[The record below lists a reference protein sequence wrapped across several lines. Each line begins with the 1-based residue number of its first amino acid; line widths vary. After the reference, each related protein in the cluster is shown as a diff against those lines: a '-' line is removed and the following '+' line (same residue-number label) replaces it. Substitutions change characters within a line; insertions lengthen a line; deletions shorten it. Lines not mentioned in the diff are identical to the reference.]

1 MPAFPSLIRFRLV
14 ALVFSEHSRILRECY
29 LGLTQG
35 PPSRLILRAPGQYSA
50 SWKQAQRAGDEGW
63 GYDNHGL
70 KEVDMG
76 SASAA
81 NQGDELIE
89 MA

>member
-1 MPAFPSLIRFRLV
+1 MILS
-14 ALVFSEHSRILRECY
+14 AL
-29 LGLTQG
+29 
-35 PPSRLILRAPGQYSA
+35 GQYSA

-70 KEVDMG
+70 NEVDMG
-76 SASAA
+76 SASAT

-89 MA
+89 MAQARFGELTDAEKKLLQAQPGHGPGRGTKQRWIS